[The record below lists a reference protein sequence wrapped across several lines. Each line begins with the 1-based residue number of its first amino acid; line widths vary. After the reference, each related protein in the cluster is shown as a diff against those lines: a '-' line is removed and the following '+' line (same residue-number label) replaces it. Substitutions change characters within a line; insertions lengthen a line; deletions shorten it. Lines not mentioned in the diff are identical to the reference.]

1 MWIICFLPGVITF
14 LAFLG
19 VTLLEECSEC
29 FVEELLLALDLLPL
43 LAGVLLAGLLLA
55 GVLLAGLLLAGVLL
69 AGLLLAGLLLAG
81 VLRAGLLL
89 AGVLLAGL
97 LLARVL
103 LAGLLLAGVLRA
115 GLLFAGLRLVGLPLA
130 GVILNELFL
139 DADDVSKSGEAS
151 DCNTM
156 TTHIPHA
163 CVTVRNKQTLDCTF
177 SFINHKPDYVIKH
190 V

>member
-55 GVLLAGLLLAGVLL
+55 GVLLAGLLLARV
-69 AGLLLAGLLLAG
+69 LLAGLLLAG

-89 AGVLLAGL
+89 AGVTL
-97 LLARVL
+97 
-103 LAGLLLAGVLRA
+103 
-115 GLLFAGLRLVGLPLA
+115 AGLRLAGLPLA

-151 DCNTM
+151 DCNIM

-163 CVTVRNKQTLDCTF
+163 CVTVRKKQTLDCTF
-177 SFINHKPDYVIKH
+177 SFINHKLTRLCY
-190 V
+190 

>member
-55 GVLLAGLLLAGVLL
+55 GVLLAGLLLAG
-69 AGLLLAGLLLAG
+69 
-81 VLRAGLLL
+81 
-89 AGVLLAGL
+89 
-97 LLARVL
+97 
-103 LAGLLLAGVLRA
+103 LLLAGVLRA

-151 DCNTM
+151 DCNIM

-163 CVTVRNKQTLDCTF
+163 CVTVRKKQTLDCTF
-177 SFINHKPDYVIKH
+177 SFINHKLTRLCY
-190 V
+190 

>member
-29 FVEELLLALDLLPL
+29 FVEELLLALDLLP
-43 LAGVLLAGLLLA
+43 LLA

-151 DCNTM
+151 DCNIM

-163 CVTVRNKQTLDCTF
+163 CVTVRKKQTLDCTF
-177 SFINHKPDYVIKH
+177 SFINHKLTRLCY
-190 V
+190 